1 MAVPK
6 GQGRE
11 TPSKIE
17 QSKVKGRSEDPSRT
31 SGRTA
36 LLPKPNLHRAGPGE
50 EKTYKKRTQRALSLS
65 LSPLHDGVIFSLHLW
80 IDVPSCLDEFS
91 CYLLNKIY
99 L

>member
-11 TPSKIE
+11 TPAKIE
-17 QSKVKGRSEDPSRT
+17 QSKVKGRSEDPVRT

-65 LSPLHDGVIFSLHLW
+65 LPRRMGRSSLCICGSMCPHALTNF
-80 IDVPSCLDEFS
+80 PASF
-91 CYLLNKIY
+91 
-99 L
+99 